1 MHPVMQA
8 LSPRHLAVQVR
19 PLRQLGSSARQAL
32 AWRLHLSTRQ
42 VWSTRDVSKPLPPYL
57 AESSFSAAAG
67 DEMPRMRDAERAAVA
82 RPVPRTR
89 PASSSNVGGD
99 DDDDEAACSSF
110 FVIMRKLRTREERA
124 EAEVSGRKAWQV
136 EAAMTTA
143 MAATRRERLLLLMV
157 FEDEVEGA
165 IAFVSE
171 LRVVARLL
179 IRLAPTDI
187 VTTER
192 IKPTRLLLAFQKIWR
207 QRKR

>member
-1 MHPVMQA
+1 
-8 LSPRHLAVQVR
+8 
-19 PLRQLGSSARQAL
+19 
-32 AWRLHLSTRQ
+32 
-42 VWSTRDVSKPLPPYL
+42 
-57 AESSFSAAAG
+57 
-67 DEMPRMRDAERAAVA
+67 
-82 RPVPRTR
+82 
-89 PASSSNVGGD
+89 
-99 DDDDEAACSSF
+99 
-110 FVIMRKLRTREERA
+110 MRKLRTREERA

-143 MAATRRERLLLLMV
+143 MAATRRLLEELPPMV

-187 VTTER
+187 VTAER
-192 IKPTRLLLAFQKIWR
+192 IKLTRLLLAFQKIWR

>member
-1 MHPVMQA
+1 
-8 LSPRHLAVQVR
+8 
-19 PLRQLGSSARQAL
+19 
-32 AWRLHLSTRQ
+32 
-42 VWSTRDVSKPLPPYL
+42 
-57 AESSFSAAAG
+57 
-67 DEMPRMRDAERAAVA
+67 MRR
-82 RPVPRTR
+82 
-89 PASSSNVGGD
+89 
-99 DDDDEAACSSF
+99 
-110 FVIMRKLRTREERA
+110 LRTREERA

-143 MAATRRERLLLLMV
+143 MAATRRERLLLLLLLLLEELPPMV
-157 FEDEVEGA
+157 FEDEVVGA

-192 IKPTRLLLAFQKIWR
+192 IKLTRLLLAFHKIWR

>member
-1 MHPVMQA
+1 
-8 LSPRHLAVQVR
+8 
-19 PLRQLGSSARQAL
+19 
-32 AWRLHLSTRQ
+32 
-42 VWSTRDVSKPLPPYL
+42 
-57 AESSFSAAAG
+57 
-67 DEMPRMRDAERAAVA
+67 
-82 RPVPRTR
+82 
-89 PASSSNVGGD
+89 
-99 DDDDEAACSSF
+99 
-110 FVIMRKLRTREERA
+110 MRKLRTREERA

-143 MAATRRERLLLLMV
+143 MAATRRERLLLLEELPPMV

-192 IKPTRLLLAFQKIWR
+192 IKLTRLLLAFQKIWR